1 MGDRQRSVEEA
12 LDRWLLQ
19 LPDGSLYAPIRYIM
33 RLPAKRIRPV
43 AMLMSCGVFSDRIEE
58 ALSPAL
64 GLELFHNFTL
74 MHDDIMDRAPLR
86 RGQPTVHEKW
96 NINSAILSGDAM
108 LVKAYELLSID
119 VDLLKV
125 FNAAALDVCEGQ
137 QLDMD
142 FEDRTDVSV
151 DEYLE
156 MIRLKTAALLGCALR
171 MGAIIGGA
179 GEDDRSLMGSFG
191 EKLGIA
197 FQLRD
202 DILDAFG
209 DPGKVG
215 KKTGGDL
222 KAGKKTW
229 LLIRALEKEQAA
241 GEREL
246 QDQLM
251 LDPDARDVG
260 SMLAVLD
267 RYDVRNEAAAVAD
280 RYEREALDALR
291 SVKAEEDRKQPLYD
305 LAQSLI
311 ARAY

>member
-19 LPDGSLYAPIRYIM
+19 LPDGSLYVPIRYIM

-156 MIRLKTAALLGCALR
+156 MIRLKTASLLGCALR

-179 GEDDRSLMGSFG
+179 GEDDRLLMGSFG

-305 LAQSLI
+305 LAQALI